1 MSMKDHMIQALTNTQ
16 KFKEIRAKLR
26 EAMFQI
32 LAAKDQYQTTNFFAK
47 NFLSTDEGHL
57 IGGIIKDY
65 LESSNLLSTLS
76 VFTTEVGGLSKVYS
90 RDMIEKVLNR
100 KFPEG
105 IPILISLISKENV
118 TFSPKG
124 KIPNL
129 TIPSFKPKNNL
140 LDLLDRPKDSPN
152 DKIIFGSSNDENPE
166 DRDMDFQDLLQVPE
180 DDDDSYEAPVRKK
193 SF

>member
-65 LESSNLLSTLS
+65 LECLNLVSTLS

-105 IPILISLISKENV
+105 IPILISLISKEST

-140 LDLLDRPKDSPN
+140 LELLDRPKDSPN

-166 DRDMDFQDLLQVPE
+166 DQDMDFQDLLQVPE

>member
-1 MSMKDHMIQALTNTQ
+1 MKDHMIQALTNTQ

-65 LESSNLLSTLS
+65 LECLNLVSTLS

-90 RDMIEKVLNR
+90 RDMIEK
-100 KFPEG
+100 
-105 IPILISLISKENV
+105 
-118 TFSPKG
+118 
-124 KIPNL
+124 
-129 TIPSFKPKNNL
+129 
-140 LDLLDRPKDSPN
+140 
-152 DKIIFGSSNDENPE
+152 
-166 DRDMDFQDLLQVPE
+166 
-180 DDDDSYEAPVRKK
+180 A
-193 SF
+193 